1 MATPTSKGACKP
13 IPFQP
18 LPLLCTNMIPLLP
31 YWRFIIHTSISHE
44 VALER
49 LSSAVA
55 PMEQRPTFWLDT
67 RPEDFTG
74 TVWKNEFYI
83 ERIILYRNS
92 FLPAIY
98 GRFLPTETSV
108 QVRVVMM
115 LSPLILMIGIGLS
128 LSALP
133 VLAFIVYESIAL
145 GHFDASFKTALAIIA
160 FLYLLF
166 TGGFAYEAVI
176 ARRLLNRILLPPE
189 QAEEDKQL
197 NDF

>member
-1 MATPTSKGACKP
+1 
-13 IPFQP
+13 
-18 LPLLCTNMIPLLP
+18 MIPLLP

-55 PMEQRPTFWLDT
+55 PMEQRPAFWFDT

-83 ERIILYRNS
+83 VRIIQYRNS

-98 GRFLPTETSV
+98 GRFLPTETGLRI
-108 QVRVVMM
+108 RVVMM
-115 LSPLILMIGIGLS
+115 LSPLILIVGIALS

-133 VLAFIVYESIAL
+133 LLALIVYESIAL
-145 GHFDASFKTALAIIA
+145 GHFDESFKTPLVIIA
-160 FLYLLF
+160 FVYLLF
-166 TGGFAYEAVI
+166 TGGFAYEAVT
-176 ARRLLNRILLPPE
+176 ARRLLNRIFAPPPE
-189 QAEEDKQL
+189 QPEEDNLTASKGP
-197 NDF
+197 